1 MSVNEWRLMIHSA
14 WDWVDGTIKPIL
26 ILQVFPHWCPNPL
39 AVPHG
44 QCMYCNG
51 PGHSWACGLRG
62 LRNVG
67 GPERRSLSDWH
78 AYWLGLGRTTW
89 AQLKIKLV
97 ESVPVSRRTIETS
110 ALARSRSLFRFNG
123 VGEAVWRGFTFP
135 RWWQEGLQASKS
147 RLQEER
153 SGTGQRLQQSGR
165 LFSWFA
171 LEHLLL
177 GVLLLFVIHFYLLLL
192 F

>member
-1 MSVNEWRLMIHSA
+1 MASC
-14 WDWVDGTIKPIL
+14 DPFWVDGTVKPIL
-26 ILQVFPHWCPNPL
+26 ILQVCPHWRPNPL

-67 GPERRSLSDWH
+67 GPERRSLSVTCSH
-78 AYWLGLGRTTW
+78 ACWLWLGRTTW

-110 ALARSRSLFRFNG
+110 ARARSLFGFNG

-135 RWWQEGLQASKS
+135 RWWQEGLQDSKVPPPGRS
-147 RLQEER
+147 
-153 SGTGQRLQQSGR
+153 SGTEQRLQQSGR

-171 LEHLLL
+171 SEHWLL
-177 GVLLLFVIHFYLLLL
+177 GELLLLFVIHFYLLLL